1 MPELVVGDGVSSAPT
16 TCHGDRERVCVCVC
30 VKVTVPPCA
39 FSQPT
44 VMEDFGHLPPEQRR
58 KRLQQK
64 LDDIGKELQK
74 EVDQRCVWGS
84 LTDCCG
90 NHLCDY

>member
-1 MPELVVGDGVSSAPT
+1 MAGCVPLLPRAVMMEN
-16 TCHGDRERVCVCVC
+16 VCACVR
-30 VKVTVPPCA
+30 VKVTVPPCV

-44 VMEDFGHLPPEQRR
+44 VTEDFGHLPPEQRR

-74 EVDQRCVWGS
+74 EVDQRCVGEF
-84 LTDCCG
+84 DCFD
-90 NHLCDY
+90 NHLCDC